1 MTNRKCSTASQRL
14 STMKEINICL
24 NLEKIHM
31 INSIGIA
38 RAIKIGRAF
47 LTFGEDEAKEKKR
60 KKKKKTNLN
69 F

>member
-31 INSIGIA
+31 INSHMAKGIA

-60 KKKKKTNLN
+60 KKKKKKI
-69 F
+69 